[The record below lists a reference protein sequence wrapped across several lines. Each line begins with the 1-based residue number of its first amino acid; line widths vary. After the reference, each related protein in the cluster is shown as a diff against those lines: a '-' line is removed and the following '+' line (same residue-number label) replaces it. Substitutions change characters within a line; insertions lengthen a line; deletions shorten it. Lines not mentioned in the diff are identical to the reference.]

1 MALEPIVFE
10 TGPDAATVLS
20 TTLGAIQSLGFSV
33 NPVDEWSGQAEVGSK
48 AARAL
53 GGGFARRMVISYQ
66 LSGGADQTS
75 TRVTIAPAVSG
86 WSGGAMGAS
95 KAKKEMESL
104 YTTVGGALHQA
115 GLLRQ

>member
-1 MALEPIVFE
+1 VALEPIVFE
-10 TGPDAATVLS
+10 TGPDAAAVLS
-20 TTLGAIQSLGFSV
+20 TTLGAIQSLGFTV

-53 GGGFARRMVISYQ
+53 GGGFARRMVVSYQ
-66 LSGGADQTS
+66 LSGGADQSS
-75 TRVTIAPAVSG
+75 TRMVITPAVSG

-95 KAKKEMESL
+95 KAKKEMESIWS
-104 YTTVGGALHQA
+104 TVGGALHQA